1 MSTNQPDQTRDQ
13 APEDLAGSLS
23 DIASEHHR
31 QRLFNEGRMV
41 GDVIELD
48 YSHALVLVHDSAK
61 QRVGGVQQ
69 GALIVAARTSDTSR
83 APTTCLLLR
92 VLKGSPLPN
101 DVQAK
106 QARFDAAQRV
116 ADSPDNWDDRKNTD
130 LFTQDMMRYSG
141 VRCRVLG
148 SLEQSQ
154 GENPPAWQFHSDV
167 DNFYAGQGMKVYKP
181 TGMALEAILRAASRA
196 TSDATSAQIGRVR
209 YATSAPSDSARVV
222 ITSEDFL
229 AQRTALFGMTR
240 TGKSNTAKL
249 IAQAVFQL
257 RHSTPSVRVGQLIFD
272 PNGEYA
278 NDNPQDAG
286 CLRNLAT
293 SESDPRSG
301 VATYGLF
308 PHPYD
313 EYRRI
318 TKFNFFGAALPHQH
332 PGTAAAEEALRGLQ
346 QGKEILNHHLA
357 GESSGYIRPFVALE
371 LKVPPDATDRGGWT
385 RFRRQVLIYQS
396 ILASAGFAPPNY
408 PPDTTNLFSEKIRGA
423 MGNDPDL
430 APHVGRL
437 ASSRLDWD
445 SLHKFASS
453 FADWFKSDAFK
464 AFDRDYQSRSE
475 SKDGIARSWADQPL
489 LDLLKFYDNT
499 RGRNVASDARIWHN
513 AEQTGDYVQ
522 DVVSDL
528 QAGRLVIIDQ
538 SIGSPD
544 MNRNAGERI
553 MQALFASQQ
562 KAFTEPKTD
571 SETGQLTK
579 PPSVIVYVE
588 EAHTLLPS
596 GNDDLTS
603 PWVRAA
609 KEGAKFNIG
618 LVYSTQEPS
627 SIQSNILKNTENW
640 FIAHLNNTDETRQL
654 AKFND
659 FEDFA
664 DTLISVNEV
673 GYLRMRTRS
682 SRFTLPV
689 QVDKFAVSTTL
700 EGQTDAV

>member
-1 MSTNQPDQTRDQ
+1 MTTHQTFTVQDHT
-13 APEDLAGSLS
+13 AEDLSGSLGE
-23 DIASEHHR
+23 IASEHRR
-31 QRLFNEGRMV
+31 QQLFDEARMV
-41 GDVIELD
+41 GDVIEID
-48 YSHALVLVHDSAK
+48 YMHALVLVHDSAK

-69 GALIVAARTSDTSR
+69 GALVVAARTSDTAL

-101 DVQAK
+101 DVQAR

-116 ADSPDNWDDRKNTD
+116 ADSADNWDDRKITD
-130 LFTQDMMRYSG
+130 LFTQNMMRYAG
-141 VRCRVLG
+141 IQCRILG
-148 SLEQSQ
+148 TLEQPSD
-154 GENPPAWQFHSDV
+154 NDSPAWKFHSDV

-181 TGMALEAILRAASRA
+181 TGVTLEAILRAASRA
-196 TSDATSAQIGRVR
+196 DSSASTAPIGHVR
-209 YATSAPSDSARVV
+209 YATSAPSDDARV
-222 ITSEDFL
+222 IIAAEDYL

-249 IAQAVFQL
+249 IAKAVYELRNSDPPVQA
-257 RHSTPSVRVGQLIFD
+257 GQLIFD

-286 CLRNLAT
+286 CLRNLAAG
-293 SESDPRSG
+293 SVDSDRD
-301 VATYGLF
+301 VVTYGLF

-313 EYRRI
+313 RERRI
-318 TKFNFFGAALPHQH
+318 TKFNFFGDALPRQH
-332 PGTAAAEEALRGLQ
+332 PGIAAAEEALQGLQ
-346 QGKEILNHHLA
+346 QGKEVLNHLLVDEKA
-357 GESSGYIRPFVALE
+357 GYIQPFVSRQLR
-371 LKVPPDATDRGGWT
+371 VPEDVNDRGSWT

-396 ILASAGFAPPNY
+396 ILASAGFDTPSFA
-408 PPDTTNLFSEKIRGA
+408 PDTAGLFSRQIREA
-423 MGNDPDL
+423 MESVPEFRPHMASL
-430 APHVGRL
+430 AENRFDWERL
-437 ASSRLDWD
+437 
-445 SLHKFASS
+445 HQFALI
-453 FADWFKSDAFK
+453 FAGWVESDGYK
-464 AFDRDYQSRSE
+464 AFDQSYRKRSE
-475 SKDGIARSWADQPL
+475 SQDGGDRSWADQPL
-489 LDLLKFYDNT
+489 RDLLKFYDNT
-499 RGRNVASDARIWHN
+499 RGRNIASSARTWHDCK
-513 AEQTGDYVQ
+513 QTGDYVQ

-538 SIGSPD
+538 SIGSSD

-553 MQALFASQQ
+553 MSALFSSQQ
-562 KAFTEPKTD
+562 RAFTEPRID
-571 SETGQLTK
+571 PDTGELTV
-579 PPSVIVYVE
+579 PPPVIIYVE

-596 GNDDLTS
+596 GNDNLTS

-664 DTLISVNEV
+664 DTLVSINEV

-682 SRFTLPV
+682 SRFTIPV
-689 QVDKFAVSTTL
+689 QVDKFTVDSADGES
-700 EGQTDAV
+700 